1 MTNSGGCGLK
11 HSALHPLTNYQ
22 APFIY
27 ITLEKSVKYP
37 SIIKNALLSAITFG
51 IAQSALAVT
60 DDEFN
65 ALKEQFN
72 QLAEQVDDNSKNS
85 SSATTVGGYGE
96 LHYNNWSNGQ
106 GETKRE
112 LDFHRFVLFVNHEFN
127 DHIRLF
133 TELEIEHAFVEDTEN
148 GSNDGAVE
156 LEQAYVQF
164 DLNEH
169 TKANAGLF
177 LIPVGI
183 LNETHEP
190 PTFYGVERNPVE
202 QNIIPTTWWEGGAML
217 SGNNDSGFSYDIALT
232 SGLDGGTNIRG
243 GRQKVSKATARNLAA
258 TGRVKYTG
266 INGLTLSATAQYQD
280 DMTQDSTDD
289 VDSAILLETHARWN
303 IADFTLTALYANWD
317 IDVKDT
323 AAQEDKDKDT
333 QNGGYLEASYKL
345 NPAWGV
351 FVRQNQW
358 DNGGAGD
365 TKKSQTD
372 IGINYWPHENVVI
385 KADYQ
390 VQSDYDKFD
399 YDEGTTQT
407 IAGFDGFNLGIGYQF

>member
-1 MTNSGGCGLK
+1 M
-11 HSALHPLTNYQ
+11 
-22 APFIY
+22 
-27 ITLEKSVKYP
+27 TLEKSVKYP

-72 QLAEQVDDNSKNS
+72 QLADQVDDNSKNS

-96 LHYNNWSNGQ
+96 LHYNNWSDGQ
-106 GETKRE
+106 GKTKRE

-133 TELEIEHAFVEDTEN
+133 TELEIEHAFVEDTED
-148 GSNDGAVE
+148 GSNEGAVE

-164 DLNEH
+164 DLSEH

-280 DMTQDSTDD
+280 DMTQDSSDE
-289 VDSAILLETHARWN
+289 VGSAILLETHARWN

-399 YDEGTTQT
+399 YDEGTTKT